1 MIDNHLMECEKKTR
15 HMTEHA
21 SLSIL
26 SNNIIFFMY
35 IQLSLSL
42 LYKNPNQ
49 IRNETHQLQNKAKG
63 QENSD
68 ISKEC
73 ARCQNESWIYFFI
86 YYNTILEIQFIRFIT
101 IDLLHEMSGLKQ
113 YTNKKLLNNI

>member
-1 MIDNHLMECEKKTR
+1 MIDNHLMECEKKAP

-26 SNNIIFFMY
+26 SNNITFFIY

-63 QENSD
+63 QEN
-68 ISKEC
+68 
-73 ARCQNESWIYFFI
+73 
-86 YYNTILEIQFIRFIT
+86 
-101 IDLLHEMSGLKQ
+101 
-113 YTNKKLLNNI
+113 